1 MLEIVFSDGKI
12 GAKAVKII
20 GLAENSKLN
29 SAFLSKDEQALAK
42 KAIMQANFTGKKNS
56 FVEVFGASGKIIIA
70 GLGEKPDAI
79 ALQTLGGT
87 LARKLFKDCVACFY
101 VEYIKGCKLSHEE
114 IAHNVA
120 FGLMIGSYRF
130 D

>member
-42 KAIMQANFTGKKNS
+42 KAIMQANFTGKKQ
-56 FVEVFGASGKIIIA
+56 F
-70 GLGEKPDAI
+70 
-79 ALQTLGGT
+79 
-87 LARKLFKDCVACFY
+87 C
-101 VEYIKGCKLSHEE
+101 
-114 IAHNVA
+114 
-120 FGLMIGSYRF
+120 
-130 D
+130 

>member
-42 KAIMQANFTGKKNS
+42 KAISRRTSPAKKQ
-56 FVEVFGASGKIIIA
+56 F
-70 GLGEKPDAI
+70 
-79 ALQTLGGT
+79 
-87 LARKLFKDCVACFY
+87 C
-101 VEYIKGCKLSHEE
+101 
-114 IAHNVA
+114 
-120 FGLMIGSYRF
+120 
-130 D
+130 

>member
-42 KAIMQANFTGKKNS
+42 KAIMQANFTGKKTVLLKFSVPAANYHCR
-56 FVEVFGASGKIIIA
+56 FGRKA
-70 GLGEKPDAI
+70 GCH
-79 ALQTLGGT
+79 
-87 LARKLFKDCVACFY
+87 CVADAGRY
-101 VEYIKGCKLSHEE
+101 SGQKTV
-114 IAHNVA
+114 
-120 FGLMIGSYRF
+120 
-130 D
+130 

>member
-42 KAIMQANFTGKKNS
+42 KAIMQANFTGKKTVLLKFS
-56 FVEVFGASGKIIIA
+56 VPAA
-70 GLGEKPDAI
+70 
-79 ALQTLGGT
+79 
-87 LARKLFKDCVACFY
+87 
-101 VEYIKGCKLSHEE
+101 KLSLPVWEKSRMPLRCRRWAALWPE
-114 IAHNVA
+114 NCLRTVWPVFMLRTSKGAN
-120 FGLMIGSYRF
+120 FRMKK
-130 D
+130 